1 MYMFLPFFI
10 PFVHFIK
17 NANAKNAIERSSYD
31 SVMRLIFSVMVLLP
45 YLLKQAIS
53 RHFACI

>member
-10 PFVHFIK
+10 SFVHFIK
-17 NANAKNAIERSSYD
+17 NANAKDAIERSSYD
-31 SVMRLIFSVMVLLP
+31 SVMRLFFLSWF
-45 YLLKQAIS
+45 YYHIS